1 MPCNSIAI
9 GQANL
14 ANLVPWMLSQMH
26 DELARDAVLEAVCAR
41 LSELTG
47 EKVDMQQAVYTGWA
61 GLRRVSLGREQP
73 LPARAITIY
82 HGASPWVQL
91 WLYPEGE
98 PVVVDIPA
106 LDQSSMAGY
115 ALQAAEALQL
125 AAVDIAKE
133 AVIAGLMMQGA
144 TAKHIEDAGPYT
156 VIAFEKG

>member
-26 DELARDAVLEAVCAR
+26 DEMARDAVLDAVCMR
-41 LSELTG
+41 LMELTG
-47 EKVDMQQAVYTGWA
+47 AKVDTQQAVFARWS
-61 GLRRVSLGREQP
+61 GLRRLSLGREQP
-73 LPARAITIY
+73 LPAKAITIY
-82 HGASPWVQL
+82 HHNAPWVQV

-106 LDQSSMAGY
+106 LDQETMATY
-115 ALQAAEALQL
+115 ALQAAEALHL

-133 AVIAGLMMQGA
+133 AVIAGLTMQGA
-144 TAKHIEDAGPYT
+144 TAKQVEDAGPYT